1 MKNLTTTFGEH
12 YLVDLHGCDPMTIE
26 SVQPTEEALLNAAT
40 RCGSTIIQHHFHQFS
55 PHGVTGIILIA
66 ESHISVHTWPENGF
80 AAVDIFTSGQNMKP
94 EVAIA
99 ILEDAFRAERVNVK
113 CITRGALEAD
123 RVLRAVP

>member
-1 MKNLTTTFGEH
+1 MTDPTTTFGDH
-12 YLVDLHGCDPMTIE
+12 YLVDLHGCDPKTIE
-26 SVQPTEEALLNAAT
+26 TAQPTEEALLTAAT

-80 AAVDIFTSGQNMKP
+80 AAVDIFTSGTNMKP
-94 EVAIA
+94 EVAIR
-99 ILEDAFRAERVNVK
+99 ILEQAFRAERVIVK

-123 RVLRAVP
+123 RILRAVP

>member
-1 MKNLTTTFGEH
+1 MAG
-12 YLVDLHGCDPMTIE
+12 
-26 SVQPTEEALLNAAT
+26 PTAEALLLAAR

-80 AAVDIFTSGQNMKP
+80 AAVDIFTSGTNMKP
-94 EVAIA
+94 EIA
-99 ILEDAFRAERVNVK
+99 IQILEEAFRADRVNVK

-123 RVLRAVP
+123 RVLRAVQ